1 MDGRFL
7 KVDFILF
14 FSIENCVTKGY
25 KFTEN
30 VDILL
35 NRKCIIPFG
44 NTMEEIAV
52 VCWNSTTH
60 SVSTPVT
67 VIKRILS

>member
-52 VCWNSTTH
+52 VC
-60 SVSTPVT
+60 
-67 VIKRILS
+67 